1 MNSKDV
7 STFINNVDILIPV
20 KNKNSKMFLEDMRIS
35 IDDYVSEHNQCTMDD
50 IVAEFGTEK
59 DIALDYIESL
69 DTDNLI
75 EQLSKTALIRKLIA
89 IVAVSAITALLIF
102 TLYMQHSYNVF
113 KENMMKYEKTVVEQ
127 IGD

>member
-1 MNSKDV
+1 
-7 STFINNVDILIPV
+7 
-20 KNKNSKMFLEDMRIS
+20 
-35 IDDYVSEHNQCTMDD
+35 MDA
-50 IVAEFGTEK
+50 IAAEFGTEK

>member
-1 MNSKDV
+1 MNNSDV
-7 STFINNVDILIPV
+7 SAFIHNVGILIPV
-20 KNKNSKMFLEDMRIS
+20 KNKDSKKFLNDMRMS
-35 IDDYVSEHNQCTMDD
+35 IDDYVSEHNQSTMDD

-89 IVAVSAITALLIF
+89 IVTVSAITALLIF

>member
-1 MNSKDV
+1 MNNRDV
-7 STFINNVDILIPV
+7 SAFIHNVGILIPV
-20 KNKNSKMFLEDMRIS
+20 KNKDSKKFLNDMRMS
-35 IDDYVSEHNQCTMDD
+35 IDDYVSEHNQSTMDD